1 MVRELTLFNDQV
13 RAIDRM
19 FTRGMNELGM
29 RPMMLTDLMFS
40 NMRGH
45 TIPEDGSFIT
55 TEQTVRRKLQ
65 CKHVYDDDGNFV
77 KAELL
82 PIEDD
87 HAESTE

>member
-1 MVRELTLFNDQV
+1 MRELTLFNDQV

-19 FTRGMNELGM
+19 FSRGLSELGM
-29 RPMMLTDLMFS
+29 RPMVMADLMFS

-45 TIPEDGSFIT
+45 SIPEDGSYIT
-55 TEQTVRRKLQ
+55 TEQTIKRRLQ

-82 PIEDD
+82 PVEDEQTAD
-87 HAESTE
+87 K